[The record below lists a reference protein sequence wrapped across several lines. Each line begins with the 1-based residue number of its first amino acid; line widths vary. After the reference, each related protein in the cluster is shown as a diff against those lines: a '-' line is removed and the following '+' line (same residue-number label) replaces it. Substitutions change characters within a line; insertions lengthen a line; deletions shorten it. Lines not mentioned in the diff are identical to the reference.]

1 MELFRYYKLFSVS
14 KVQTGHTK
22 PIFFVHKA
30 AFLQM
35 HAINIWLCALP
46 SSSQSRTTSSLHS
59 HRQPRCRRCACHQLP
74 RLPVAHQPGWKA
86 ASARGQ
92 VHCLQWSYSKWRLHH
107 HRCRQTKT
115 VTVQHSTFLCI
126 CYSLNSLLNFIVR
139 HIFAW
144 KNVWLTFSAHIW
156 TAFSPPLLL
165 CLPLSLKLMLTF
177 DQINQGLKLSVWQG
191 VQGEWM
197 TVITS
202 ARVGNAISTADIF
215 GRYAS
220 TDILYYPTLHQNDAR
235 FSIWPRAVVSYCK
248 YKVRESHDQNLIL
261 TRSFSK
267 FCLIYTGS
275 AKKYT
280 WNICF

>member
-1 MELFRYYKLFSVS
+1 MELFRYYKLFCFQSTNWTH
-14 KVQTGHTK
+14 KAN
-22 PIFFVHKA
+22 FFVHEA

-74 RLPVAHQPGWKA
+74 RLPVAHQPGRKA

-177 DQINQGLKLSVWQG
+177 DQINQGLRLPVWQG

-220 TDILYYPTLHQNDAR
+220 TRTSYIMLLCTKTMHGLASGLELLYLTVNIKL
-235 FSIWPRAVVSYCK
+235 
-248 YKVRESHDQNLIL
+248 ESHM
-261 TRSFSK
+261 TR
-267 FCLIYTGS
+267 
-275 AKKYT
+275 T
-280 WNICF
+280 WL